1 MQQTALKASLECL
14 PVELGTSVIVSK
26 DKIAEDVDSKTDVV
40 VSEVSAV
47 ELRMSMM
54 ALVVFMN
61 CLGDLE
67 FQYHCNCICRQ
78 CKKLFLSL
86 LMLLK
91 NKLR

>member
-26 DKIAEDVDSKTDVV
+26 DKIAEDVDSETDVGR
-40 VSEVSAV
+40 AV

-78 CKKLFLSL
+78 CKKNFFSSL

-91 NKLR
+91 NKLG